1 MMSRVSVRYKPI
13 FPAMA
18 AVFSSR
24 LDASTDGVRAEVADS
39 EIDMRRLMLGQRM
52 RRMPRLL
59 WKVIRIPHGR
69 LEFGGPRRSIDR
81 EFQEYSP
88 PAAFD

>member
-1 MMSRVSVRYKPI
+1 MMSRVSVRYRPL

-18 AVFSSR
+18 AVFGSR
-24 LDASTDGVRAEVADS
+24 LDSPAPDGQAGVAES
-39 EIDMRRLMLGQRM
+39 ELDMRRLMLGHGM

-59 WKVIRIPHGR
+59 WRAMGIAHGR
-69 LEFGGPRRSIDR
+69 LEFGAPRRSIDR

-88 PAAFD
+88 PPAFD

>member
-1 MMSRVSVRYKPI
+1 MMSRVSVRYKPL

-18 AVFSSR
+18 AVFRGRADSP
-24 LDASTDGVRAEVADS
+24 ASDNQAEVAES
-39 EIDMRRLMLGQRM
+39 ELDMRRFMLGHGT

-59 WKVIRIPHGR
+59 WRAIKIAHGR
-69 LEFGGPRRSIDR
+69 LEFGAPRRSIDR

-88 PAAFD
+88 PPAFD